1 MAAQDQPDFD
11 GFTAESTDDSRTGWI
26 SVGPGET
33 HTGELT
39 AYRPWAGDYGVIEI
53 DGRPFSLNKT
63 QRDTPIATLVEGKQ
77 VGLRCS
83 EEQKSFENND
93 GETVTYYP
101 TQIGFKDE

>member
-33 HTGELT
+33 HTGELI

-53 DGRPFSLNKT
+53 DVRPFSLNKT
-63 QRDTPIATLVEGKQ
+63 QHNTLIAMLVVGKQ
-77 VGLRCS
+77 VGLRSS
-83 EEQKSFENND
+83 EEQKSFQNSD

-101 TQIGFKDE
+101 SYSSH